1 MNNIKWQI
9 NGVLNSY
16 HKPEDKDSLQNNFGF
31 QQEINEISKHVS
43 FKKRMAEHMSR
54 MSDLK
59 LNMLVDKQKEK
70 LGFINRK
77 LDNEIKLSKL
87 CEEIYQAS
95 KMNKKKKMSASPSPE
110 NEEYA
115 AASQEDRINQTL
127 PVIANERDDEQKFAL
142 IGRGSNSS

>member
-1 MNNIKWQI
+1 MKNREEKKLNNIKWQI

-16 HKPEDKDSLQNNFGF
+16 HKPEHRESLKENFGF
-31 QQEINEISKHVS
+31 QQEINEITKHVS

-77 LDNEIKLSKL
+77 LDTEIKLSKL

-95 KMNKKKKMSASPSPE
+95 
-110 NEEYA
+110 
-115 AASQEDRINQTL
+115 
-127 PVIANERDDEQKFAL
+127 
-142 IGRGSNSS
+142 